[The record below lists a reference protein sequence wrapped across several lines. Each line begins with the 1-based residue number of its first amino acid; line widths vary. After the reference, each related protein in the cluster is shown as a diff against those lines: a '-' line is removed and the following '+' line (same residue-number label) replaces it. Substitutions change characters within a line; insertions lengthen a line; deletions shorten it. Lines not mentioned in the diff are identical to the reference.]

1 MDSQDLVR
9 VGIVGCGYQ
18 GRLLAEAIAGTSRL
32 QVVACADPVKDAAAE
47 VAALAGHSKVYASV
61 YELLD
66 KSEVD
71 AVFIATPHHV
81 LCEIALAAIGAGK
94 HVLAEKP
101 IAINEQE
108 AARIEEAAAQA
119 GICYMSGY
127 SLRSFVAQKQVSEL
141 LAAGA
146 AGEIQAVTAG
156 IGTGP
161 LGDWFGRAEM
171 GGGALLYLGSHLV
184 DEILWFV
191 KDEPVQVYADVRHR
205 PDNGTDDTSAFQIR
219 FAGGAVAQCLVTQAV
234 EGWFDFVNI
243 YGREGCIGLRS
254 SNWLRYQISVSST
267 ALPAYAEPTM
277 ICPRLTG
284 DPIMMMLVPEV
295 EEFAV
300 AIQENRQPAI
310 TAADGRQV
318 LKVLD
323 AVVESGQ
330 TGKSVRLGKP
340 KSTLSAATSS
350 SSPS

>member
-1 MDSQDLVR
+1 MDSQDQVH

-18 GRLLAEAIAGTSRL
+18 GRLLAQAMARTSRL
-32 QVVACADPVKDAAAE
+32 RVVACADPVGDAAAE
-47 VAALAGHSKVYASV
+47 VAALAGHSHVYASAD
-61 YELLD
+61 ELLD

-71 AVFIATPHHV
+71 AVIIATPHHV

-101 IAINEQE
+101 IAMNERE
-108 AARIEEAAAQA
+108 AARIEKAAAQA

-127 SLRSFVAQKQVSEL
+127 SLRFFVAQKQVYEL
-141 LAAGA
+141 LAAGVV
-146 AGEIQAVTAG
+146 GEIQAVTAG

-161 LGDWFGRAEM
+161 LGDWFGRVEM

-184 DEILWFV
+184 DEILWYLQ
-191 KDEPVQVYADVRHR
+191 DEPVQVYADVRNR
-205 PDNGTDDTSAFQIR
+205 PDTGVDETSAFQIR

-243 YGREGCIGLRS
+243 YGREGRIGLQS
-254 SNWLRYQISVSST
+254 SNWLRYEISVSSR
-267 ALPAYAEPTM
+267 AVPAYAEPTT
-277 ICPRLTG
+277 ICPGLRG

-295 EEFAV
+295 EEFAA

-310 TAADGRQV
+310 TATDGRQV

-330 TGKSVRLGKP
+330 TGRSVRVG
-340 KSTLSAATSS
+340 
-350 SSPS
+350 